1 MFVELLCWYT
11 IHCPSNI
18 IHSNSILGCCFSTS
32 TLAGVRLEID
42 GVDRGSRTVK
52 LESALG
58 ELEQLLKIN
67 NDPIEFMCQVC
78 LYPSRCLSCLNVLI
92 IFSSFL
98 KQSLPFLH
106 F

>member
-1 MFVELLCWYT
+1 M
-11 IHCPSNI
+11 
-18 IHSNSILGCCFSTS
+18 LGCCFSTS

-67 NDPIEFMCQVC
+67 NDPIEFMCQVS
-78 LYPSRCLSCLNVLI
+78 LHPSTYLSCVNVKKI
-92 IFSSFL
+92 QERVL
-98 KQSLPFLH
+98 KHCNNHSYTF
-106 F
+106 